1 MYTLTEIGNHEIANN
16 SMNIQLTDLYSNLPN
31 ELSDAIAKF
40 NEKVSEG
47 FISNPFLLAVTD

>member
-47 FISNPFLLAVTD
+47 FISNPFCWL